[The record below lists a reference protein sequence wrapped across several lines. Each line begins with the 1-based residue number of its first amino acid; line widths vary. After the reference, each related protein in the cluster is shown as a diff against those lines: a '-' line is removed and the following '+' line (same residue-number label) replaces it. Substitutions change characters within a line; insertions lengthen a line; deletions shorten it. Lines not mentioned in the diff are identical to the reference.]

1 MRCCVVLWPRSGFKY
16 AGFIRFC
23 ESRLHTMQMCE
34 KRRISDEQRKKKGD
48 CAMFTTNTRNTST
61 VYSMKVKTIQFEIK
75 FSEKKKQKR
84 SELYGACDEK
94 V

>member
-1 MRCCVVLWPRSGFKY
+1 MWFYGRRSGFKY
-16 AGFIRFC
+16 AGFISFC

-48 CAMFTTNTRNTST
+48 CATFTINTRNTST

-75 FSEKKKQKR
+75 FSEKKKKTFC
-84 SELYGACDEK
+84 ELYGACDEK